1 MMSYDVMAHCVE
13 STLADNDFVEQSSDA
28 PDVHLII
35 IVLWEIRSKRGR
47 ESERRKQEIGEEW
60 SEIVKGNGRL
70 GGRGREGR
78 RDGGSRMR

>member
-35 IVLWEIRSKRGR
+35 IVLWEVRGRERVRGGERSKRGR
-47 ESERRKQEIGEEW
+47 EE
-60 SEIVKGNGRL
+60 
-70 GGRGREGR
+70 
-78 RDGGSRMR
+78 